1 MGSLDSK
8 EPNFKS
14 GNLWILNL
22 WVYETHN
29 QPKAHPNPQTESTAH
44 TFEIAI

>member
-1 MGSLDSK
+1 MDFESMSIWN
-8 EPNFKS
+8 P
-14 GNLWILNL
+14 
-22 WVYETHN
+22 YN